1 MLAESRRVLIA
12 VNKTHEGE
20 IKSLF
25 EREPLSQWLTLYA
38 DSFPMAR
45 FTLMH
50 NPCDAL
56 VVHEDLLEAEGGPG
70 LAWLAWQREFPTIFM
85 GQSARMFQRAY
96 ELGAR
101 HCLSFDMALSHPPLM
116 ATVLDQSSKT
126 MAMST
131 ALKRSK
137 DQLSQT
143 RRHIDRLVTLIW
155 RAAPRHDE
163 SQWYSEPYILERL
176 EEELA
181 RAERYKLPL
190 SLAVGEMNEEEVA
203 DASLPDWTPELLVK
217 TKRRCDVVGQYGPR
231 SFLLLMVQTPK
242 TGSITCCKRLQNFLE
257 HESQSLTGPHQQA
270 RAFFGVTTTQ
280 GDRQSPQSLLRFA
293 EQNLDAARH
302 EKLMRIV
309 AD

>member
-1 MLAESRRVLIA
+1 MLADRRRVLIA

-20 IKSLF
+20 VKSLF
-25 EREPLSQWLTLYA
+25 QRDPLSQWLPLFA
-38 DSFPMAR
+38 DSFSQAR
-45 FTLMH
+45 FTLLH
-50 NPCDAL
+50 NPCDSL
-56 VVHEDLLEAEGGPG
+56 IVHEDLLEAEGSQG
-70 LAWLAWQREFPTIFM
+70 LAWLAWQREFPTIFV
-85 GQSARMFQRAY
+85 GQSAAMFQRAY

-101 HCLSFDMALSHPPLM
+101 HCLAFDMALTHPPLL
-116 ATVLDQSSKT
+116 ATVLDQSRRNMDVS
-126 MAMST
+126 AS
-131 ALKRSK
+131 LKRAK

-143 RRHIDRLVTLIW
+143 RRHVDRLVTLMW
-155 RAAPRHDE
+155 RAAPRHED
-163 SQWYSEPYILERL
+163 SQWYSEPFILERL
-176 EEELA
+176 QEELA

-190 SLAVGEMNEEEVA
+190 SLAVGEMNDEAEA
-203 DASLPDWTPELLVK
+203 DPSLPEWTPELLVK

-242 TGSITCCKRLQNFLE
+242 TGSITCCKRLQSFLE
-257 HESQSLTGPHQQA
+257 HEAEALPGPRRSV

-302 EKLMRIV
+302 EKMLRIV